1 MTIRLALAL
10 LAVVAAAMAYPWASI
25 TERWVLGVAVAVVVV
40 VFAWWRGLF
49 LTTRVARRFG
59 VWRRNHSKPKPQPSN
74 EATVLLRI
82 DDPNGVGLSL
92 PLVAGYVERFGVRC
106 QKVRVTSRDQAGVRT
121 TWISM
126 TLNAADNLTAL
137 LARSPELPLLA
148 TTEVVG
154 RRLADHLRE
163 TGLEAVIV
171 DVADPPAGPG
181 REKWGGVIDDH
192 GAVSAYGIPVDDR
205 LGDQL
210 DEVWSRPTETWTALE
225 FSGTATH
232 PTVTAMCAFRTAE
245 AVRGLPLR
253 GLVAHPGI
261 QRPLLNALD
270 PRTAERLGTPASPL
284 PPELLERIDWRVGPS
299 QGVSRKGTAAES
311 ASSGAGNPV
320 G

>member
-1 MTIRLALAL
+1 MTVRLALAL
-10 LAVVAAAMAYPWASI
+10 LAVVAAAMAYPWES
-25 TERWVLGVAVAVVVV
+25 TTDRWVLGVAVAVVVV

-49 LTTRVARRFG
+49 LTTRIARRLA

-137 LARSPELPLLA
+137 TARSPELPLLA

-163 TGLEAVIV
+163 TGLEAAIV
-171 DVADPPAGPG
+171 DMADPPAGPG
-181 REKWGGVIDDH
+181 REKWSGVHDDH
-192 GAVSAYGIPVDDR
+192 GVVSAYGIPVDDR
-205 LGDQL
+205 LGERL
-210 DEVWSRPTETWTALE
+210 AEVWSRPTETWTALE

-232 PTVTAMCAFRTAE
+232 PTVTAVCAFRTPQ
-245 AVRGLPLR
+245 AVRGVPLP

-270 PRTAERLGTPASPL
+270 PRTAERLGIGTSPL
-284 PPELLERIDWRVGPS
+284 PAGLLQRVDWRVG
-299 QGVSRKGTAAES
+299 
-311 ASSGAGNPV
+311 SSGELSRA
-320 G
+320 

>member
-10 LAVVAAAMAYPWASI
+10 LAVVAAAMAYPWQS
-25 TERWVLGVAVAVVVV
+25 TTDRWVLGVAAAVVIV

-49 LTTRVARRFG
+49 LTTRIARRFA

-82 DDPNGVGLSL
+82 EDPDAVGLSL
-92 PLVAGYVERFGVRC
+92 PLLAGYVERFGVRC

-137 LARSPELPLLA
+137 MARSPDLPLLA

-163 TGLEAVIV
+163 TGLTAAIV
-171 DVADPPAGPG
+171 DVAEPPAGAG
-181 REKWGGVIDDH
+181 REKWRGVHDDH
-192 GAVSAYGIPVDDR
+192 GVVSAYGIPVDDR
-205 LGDQL
+205 LGERL
-210 DEVWSRPTETWTALE
+210 SEVWSRPTETWTALE
-225 FSGTATH
+225 FSGTAAH
-232 PTVTAMCAFRTAE
+232 PTITAVCAFRTPKA
-245 AVRGLPLR
+245 ARGVPLP

-270 PRTAERLGTPASPL
+270 PRTAERLGTPADPL
-284 PPELLERIDWRVGPS
+284 PEGLLERIDWRVGS
-299 QGVSRKGTAAES
+299 SSDLSRA
-311 ASSGAGNPV
+311 
-320 G
+320 

>member
-10 LAVVAAAMAYPWASI
+10 LAVVAAAMAYPFESA
-25 TERWVLGVAVAVVVV
+25 TDRWVLGVAVAVVVV

-49 LTTRVARRFG
+49 LTARIARRLA
-59 VWRRNHSKPKPQPSN
+59 VWRRNHTRPKPQPSN

-92 PLVAGYVERFGVRC
+92 PLVAGYVERFGLRC

-137 LARSPELPLLA
+137 MARSPELPLLA

-163 TGLEAVIV
+163 TGLEAAIV
-171 DVADPPAGPG
+171 GVADPPAGPG
-181 REKWGGVIDDH
+181 REKWRAVHDENGV
-192 GAVSAYGIPVDDR
+192 VSAYGIPVDDR
-205 LGDQL
+205 LAERLG
-210 DEVWSRPTETWTALE
+210 EVWSRPTETWTALE
-225 FSGTATH
+225 FTGTATH
-232 PTVTAMCAFRTAE
+232 LTVTAVCAFRTPQ
-245 AVRGLPLR
+245 AVRGAPLP
-253 GLVAHPGI
+253 GLVAHPGM

-270 PRTAERLGTPASPL
+270 PRTAERLGIPTSPPPAG
-284 PPELLERIDWRVGPS
+284 LLERTDW
-299 QGVSRKGTAAES
+299 
-311 ASSGAGNPV
+311 PV
-320 G
+320 GSPSELSRT